1 MRRKNGFSLVEL
13 LIVLAVIAAL
23 IAVVTPIALNA
34 ISKAKATQ
42 VAENLKTIGS
52 SIENKAYVDGVGSAA
67 GEIAPGAVTLA
78 NLVKDI
84 QDGYSAVLTG
94 TNGTYTVTVTYDPT
108 TGGGVDTN
116 KIYDIL
122 GSNYHTADYKYEFQ
136 IVVY

>member
-34 ISKAKATQ
+34 IAKAKATQ

-52 SIENKAYVDGVGSAA
+52 AIENSIYVDGVGGITTGSDL
-67 GEIAPGAVTLA
+67 TLSDF
-78 NLVKDI
+78 VKDV
-84 QDGYSAVLTG
+84 QDGYTAQVNT
-94 TNGTYTVTVTYDPT
+94 TVTPGQYVVSVSGPGTDEVNT
-108 TGGGVDTN
+108 TSVG
-116 KIYDIL
+116 DIL
-122 GSNYHTADYKYEFQ
+122 GTSNYDTGTGVYSFT

>member
-52 SIENKAYVDGVGSAA
+52 SLENKAYVDGVGGAGGLQTGDITNAA
-67 GEIAPGAVTLA
+67 LGAY
-78 NLVKDI
+78 VKDV
-84 QDGYSAVLTG
+84 QADYTANVTG
-94 TNGTYTVTVTYDPT
+94 SNGTYTITVVYGNTN
-108 TGGGVDTN
+108 VDTN
-116 KIYDIL
+116 KVYDIL
-122 GSNYHTADYKYEFQ
+122 GSNYITSSYTYQFQ